1 MPRPSTAQAQGHV
14 ARSPS
19 GPSDAA
25 LVVAARAREAWARE
39 ALFRRYAPLVNGLA
53 YRLLGRDSDLDDLV
67 QDCFVQALE
76 SLERLGD
83 PQAFVA
89 WLQAVVV
96 RTASKRIRRQQLL
109 RRIGLQR
116 TEPVDIGRLVSRE
129 APPDVA
135 AELRA
140 IYALIDDL
148 PTQVRVPLLL
158 RRVEGH
164 SLDEVAVLVG
174 VSLATVKRR
183 VAQGERYLEAILGK
197 PVQSA
202 DDVAREP
209 RHA

>member
-1 MPRPSTAQAQGHV
+1 MVRTG
-14 ARSPS
+14 RSPTPPPVTRS
-19 GPSDAA
+19 PVGPSDAA
-25 LVVAARAREAWARE
+25 LVVAARAREGWARE

-53 YRLLGRDSDLDDLV
+53 YRLLGRDADLDDLV

-96 RTASKRIRRQQLL
+96 RTASKRIRRQQLM
-109 RRIGLQR
+109 RRLGLHHAD
-116 TEPVDIGRLVSRE
+116 PIDVASLVSRE

-148 PTQVRVPLLL
+148 PPRVRVPLLL

-164 SLDEVAVLVG
+164 SLDEVASLVG

-183 VAQGERYLEAILGK
+183 VAQGERYLEAILA
-197 PVQSA
+197 PVSRPRPIERGSA
-202 DDVAREP
+202 HGA
-209 RHA
+209 

>member
-1 MPRPSTAQAQGHV
+1 MARTGSSPAPPYV
-14 ARSPS
+14 ARSPV

-25 LVVAARAREAWARE
+25 LVVAARAREGWARE

-96 RTASKRIRRQQLL
+96 RTASKRIRRQQLM
-109 RRIGLQR
+109 RRLGLLHSD
-116 TEPVDIGRLVSRE
+116 PIDVSLLVSRE

-135 AELRA
+135 VELRA

-148 PTQVRVPLLL
+148 PSRVRVPLLL

-164 SLDEVAVLVG
+164 SLDEVAALVG

-183 VAQGERYLEAILGK
+183 VAQGERYLESILAP
-197 PVQSA
+197 PVRPHPVGRGTA
-202 DDVAREP
+202 HRA
-209 RHA
+209 

>member
-1 MPRPSTAQAQGHV
+1 MTRDGFAGAGPGAAS
-14 ARSPS
+14 RSGA

-25 LVVAARAREAWARE
+25 LVVAARAREGWARE

-53 YRLLGRDSDLDDLV
+53 YRLLGRSSDLDDLV

-76 SLERLGD
+76 SLDRLGD

-96 RTASKRIRRQQLL
+96 RTASKTIRRQRLL
-109 RRIGLQR
+109 RRLGFLR
-116 TEPVDIGRLVSRE
+116 VEPIDFSRIVSRD

-140 IYALIDDL
+140 IYALIDEL
-148 PTQVRVPLLL
+148 PTHVRVPLLL

-164 SLDEVAVLVG
+164 SLDEVAGLVG

-183 VAQGERYLEAILGK
+183 VSQGERYLECALAPIGAIAGEG
-197 PVQSA
+197 S
-202 DDVAREP
+202 
-209 RHA
+209 

>member
-1 MPRPSTAQAQGHV
+1 MPREARASAAPPTPSPV
-14 ARSPS
+14 SRSPA

-25 LVVAARAREAWARE
+25 LVVAARAREGWARE

-96 RTASKRIRRQQLL
+96 RTASKRIRRQQLM
-109 RRIGLQR
+109 RRLGLQR
-116 TEPVDIGRLVSRE
+116 PEPVDLTRLVSRE

-140 IYALIDDL
+140 IYALIDEL
-148 PTQVRVPLLL
+148 PAQVRVPLLL

-164 SLDEVAVLVG
+164 SLDEVAALVG

-183 VAQGERYLEAILGK
+183 VAQGERYLEAVLA
-197 PVQSA
+197 PN
-202 DDVAREP
+202 ARAAEAP
-209 RHA
+209 KHA